1 MALTL
6 SAKPACLT
14 RLQWR
19 GQDQL
24 APSILTIAVME
35 GAAFHHRVSC
45 IILQDYQ
52 YCPPQRHSRK
62 TCFQSPAGGVY
73 LKVLKYGAL
82 TKKERASSANR
93 NQEKEA
99 NDWMGGGE
107 IMFLQE

>member
-35 GAAFHHRVSC
+35 GAAFRRSVSR
-45 IILQDYQ
+45 IILHDYQ
-52 YCPPQRHSRK
+52 YFPPECHSEK
-62 TCFQSPAGGVY
+62 TCLQFPAGGVY
-73 LKVLKYGAL
+73 LKALKYDTPAKNSGHL
-82 TKKERASSANR
+82 SSSKR
-93 NQEKEA
+93 NQENETNKGMEGKK
-99 NDWMGGGE
+99 N
-107 IMFLQE
+107 MFL